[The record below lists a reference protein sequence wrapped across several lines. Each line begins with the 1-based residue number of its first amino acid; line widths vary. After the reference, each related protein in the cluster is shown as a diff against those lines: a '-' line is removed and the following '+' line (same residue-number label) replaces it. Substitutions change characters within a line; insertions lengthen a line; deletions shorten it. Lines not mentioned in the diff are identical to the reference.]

1 VIIHLSILSSPLNI
15 VQQLIMKKNLWIV
28 GGGSAIGNRLT
39 EKLSAQYQIISLH
52 RRAECMTAVADEIH
66 EAIDLADPDKLLDPI
81 TRLSQLYPPSGIIFG
96 QRYRP
101 LVEFADH
108 FSLALKTEVQ
118 SSAKIVEILQQLEI
132 EQLSSVV
139 FLTSV
144 NHRLINKQLP
154 LWYHL
159 SKSAQVSLVKYLSVA
174 KESQK
179 YNVNAIELGSF
190 LKYPLSEYSERE
202 QHWFRT
208 LKEHNPM
215 NQLINLDQLADF
227 AAFLISDAASVING
241 QIMSLDG
248 GISNIFQETLIG

>member
-1 VIIHLSILSSPLNI
+1 
-15 VQQLIMKKNLWIV
+15 M
-28 GGGSAIGNRLT
+28 
-39 EKLSAQYQIISLH
+39 
-52 RRAECMTAVADEIH
+52 
-66 EAIDLADPDKLLDPI
+66 
-81 TRLSQLYPPSGIIFG
+81 
-96 QRYRP
+96 
-101 LVEFADH
+101 
-108 FSLALKTEVQ
+108 
-118 SSAKIVEILQQLEI
+118 
-132 EQLSSVV
+132 
-139 FLTSV
+139 
-144 NHRLINKQLP
+144 
-154 LWYHL
+154 
-159 SKSAQVSLVKYLSVA
+159 VKYLSVA